1 MSGRRKGGQVT
12 PPRTALAAGEI
23 TAPSLLARDVHKLC
37 ITASGAHM
45 SEPREKRR
53 SRDCDRMT
61 GEGRGCDATLLA
73 PGALPQKGLIARA
86 RTSGF
91 RIGGGKR
98 F

>member
-53 SRDCDRMT
+53 IARPRSHDW
-61 GEGRGCDATLLA
+61 GGRGCDIV
-73 PGALPQKGLIARA
+73 G
-86 RTSGF
+86 TSCSPAKEFNSQSYRGPGF
-91 RIGGGKR
+91 RIG
-98 F
+98 